1 MAFCYLHVVSRWLAR
16 VILPELILDRSG
28 VGMIILCMT
37 NRYCHCMDCIRGLVK
52 IRNQGVKTLHVEPD
66 IEAEIRLVYR
76 RARYRRFAMLAITMS
91 MGCSGLLIA
100 SNVFGTYLGFN
111 AAPVAAIWLVFAIM
125 LIIAATVAF
134 AFEIRL
140 SLHALGL
147 AVEHMPRGETL
158 RKRLEQGRG
167 EK

>member
-1 MAFCYLHVVSRWLAR
+1 M
-16 VILPELILDRSG
+16 DR
-28 VGMIILCMT
+28 
-37 NRYCHCMDCIRGLVK
+37 IRGLVK

-66 IEAEIRLVYR
+66 IDAEIRLVYR
-76 RARYRRFAMLAITMS
+76 RARYLRFAMLAITMS

-100 SNVFGTYLGFN
+100 TNVFGTYLVFN
-111 AAPVAAIWLVFAIM
+111 AAPFAAIWLVLAVM

-134 AFEIRL
+134 AFD
-140 SLHALGL
+140 LHALGL
-147 AVEHMPRGETL
+147 AVEHMPRGEAL